1 VLAAK
6 FSRLDEANAM
16 NCDEARDMIVLAAY
30 GELPEQDTIVLD
42 HHLTLCV
49 VCIAELEHLQQMDA
63 LLAFHPIV
71 EPDPNLLA
79 QSRMRLDEALDA
91 MPRRSLLDHI
101 RANASAWIGHL
112 HSAPALATLLVGVG
126 FLGGNFTY
134 RYQLAHQPKAV
145 SPILVSSAPG
155 GGIGNI
161 SGVAQLAGDRV
172 QVNYNRIVPEMAQG
186 SLDDPQ
192 IRQLLMVGLNASSD
206 SGVRVDSVALLANQC
221 RAGDGC
227 NTDMNEG
234 GLRGA
239 LLACLQSDRNPK
251 VRLKALEGLQPY
263 VSQDENV
270 RDAVARAL
278 MSDGSAAVRSKA
290 LAMLAP
296 VQSDT
301 SVRQALRTVST
312 TDINPY
318 IRTVS
323 TEALVD
329 SSSLQ

>member
-1 VLAAK
+1 LG
-6 FSRLDEANAM
+6 LDEANAM
-16 NCDEARDMIVLAAY
+16 NCEEARDLMVLLAY
-30 GELPEQDTIVLD
+30 GELPEAHTLGLD
-42 HHLTLCV
+42 HHLTTCV
-49 VCIAELEHLQQMDA
+49 VCITELEQLQRMDA

-91 MPRRSLLDHI
+91 IPRRSLLDLL

-134 RYQLAHQPKAV
+134 RYQVAHQPVVAPPV
-145 SPILVSSAPG
+145 LLSSATG

-161 SGVAQLAGDRV
+161 SGVTQLAGDRV
-172 QVNYNRIVPEMAQG
+172 QVSYNRIVPEMAQG

-192 IRQLLMVGLNASSD
+192 ILQLLMVGLNASAA
-206 SGVRVDSVALLANQC
+206 SGVRVDSVALLASQC

-227 NTDMNEG
+227 NTDAKEG
-234 GLRGA
+234 GIRGA
-239 LLACLQSDRNPK
+239 LLACLQSDPNPK

-278 MSDGSAAVRSKA
+278 MTDSSAAVRSKA
-290 LAMLAP
+290 IAMLVP

-312 TDINPY
+312 TDVNPY

>member
-1 VLAAK
+1 
-6 FSRLDEANAM
+6 M
-16 NCDEARDMIVLAAY
+16 NCEEARDLIVLAAY
-30 GELPEQDTIVLD
+30 GELPEEHTTGLD
-42 HHLTLCV
+42 RHMTTCAD
-49 VCIAELEHLQQMDA
+49 CMAEWREIEEMDA

-91 MPRRSLLDHI
+91 MPRRSLLDQI

-112 HSAPALATLLVGVG
+112 HSAPALATLLVGAG

-134 RYQLAHQPKAV
+134 RYQVAHLPKVAPPV
-145 SPILVSSAPG
+145 LLTSASG
-155 GGIGNI
+155 GGIGSI
-161 SGVAQLAGDRV
+161 SAISALPGDRV
-172 QVNYNRIVPEMAQG
+172 QVSYNRIVPEMAQG

-192 IRQLLMVGLNASSD
+192 IRQLLMVGLNASTTN
-206 SGVRVDSVALLANQC
+206 GVRVDSVALLANQC

-227 NTDMNEG
+227 KSEPEDG
-234 GLRGA
+234 GIRGA
-239 LLACLQSDRNPK
+239 LLACLESDRDPN

-278 MSDGSAAVRSKA
+278 MTDPSSTVRSKA
-290 LAMLAP
+290 INMLGP
-296 VQSDT
+296 VQSDS

-312 TDINPY
+312 TDVNPY